1 MKTWKGSQLT
11 QTFASLWREE
21 QLRYLNAQPN
31 FVFSISI
38 FVELHNE
45 VTLEEVKNA
54 LKMKRNNKVPDIYRI
69 IAVILRIWN

>member
-1 MKTWKGSQLT
+1 M
-11 QTFASLWREE
+11 WREE
-21 QLRYLNAQPN
+21 QLRYLNAQPD

-69 IAVILRIWN
+69 IAVILRI